1 MAKRDSSTRKV
12 FKPSVWA
19 DRSGVGYFII
29 FKMFLSMC
37 YEYLKM
43 ASIKVKQILTY
54 RHFQDDSLHCLP
66 PFWGCFPSFPTVIFQ
81 GDLLHFL
88 PSFPGWP
95 ASCPTIISRVTR
107 FMSYRHFQGDP
118 LHFLPSFQGWPASR
132 PTVISRVTRFMS
144 ISSMIKT
151 KDSFQ

>member
-43 ASIKVKQILTY
+43 ASIKVKQILTWATV
-54 RHFQDDSLHCLP
+54 RLLNL
-66 PFWGCFPSFPTVIFQ
+66 FPTPTTPPPPLTYAATLTSHI
-81 GDLLHFL
+81 
-88 PSFPGWP
+88 P
-95 ASCPTIISRVTR
+95 A
-107 FMSYRHFQGDP
+107 
-118 LHFLPSFQGWPASR
+118 L
-132 PTVISRVTRFMS
+132 
-144 ISSMIKT
+144 
-151 KDSFQ
+151 